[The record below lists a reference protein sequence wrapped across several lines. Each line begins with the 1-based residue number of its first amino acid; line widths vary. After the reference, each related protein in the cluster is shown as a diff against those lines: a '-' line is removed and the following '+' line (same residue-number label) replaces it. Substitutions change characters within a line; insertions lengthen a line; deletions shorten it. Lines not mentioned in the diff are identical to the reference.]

1 LRTGKGVRKIRKY
14 ANWEWANVD
23 AALDAEVIRREAE
36 IRFEAREQLLQAE
49 FIKNRK
55 AEAKAAAE
63 AELSAL
69 IRSMPVDDID
79 MLF

>member
-1 LRTGKGVRKIRKY
+1 VIEIKKY
-14 ANWEWANVD
+14 PNWEWANVD

-36 IRFEAREQLLQAE
+36 IRDTALQQLLQAE